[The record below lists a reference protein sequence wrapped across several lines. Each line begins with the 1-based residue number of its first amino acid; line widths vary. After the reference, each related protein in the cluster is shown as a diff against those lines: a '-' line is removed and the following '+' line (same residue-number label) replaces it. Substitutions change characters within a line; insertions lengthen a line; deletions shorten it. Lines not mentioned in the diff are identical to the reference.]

1 MRYLAIATDFD
12 GVVASHGRP
21 SGAAIAAI
29 ERLRA
34 SGRRAILVTGRT
46 LESLQQSCP
55 ILSVF
60 DYVVAENGAVVYEP
74 RTREE
79 TLLAPPLPTKF
90 TERLKELAVDPLE
103 VGKVIVSSWV
113 PHQIT
118 MLQAVQEMGL
128 EIHIVF
134 N

>member
-21 SGAAIAAI
+21 SSAAISAI

-34 SGRRAILVTGRT
+34 SGRRAILVTGRS
-46 LESLQQSCP
+46 LESLQKSSP
-55 ILSVF
+55 DLSAF

-79 TLLAPPLPTKF
+79 TLLAKPLPIRF
-90 TERLKELAVDPLE
+90 AERLKELGVNP
-103 VGKVIVSSWV
+103 
-113 PHQIT
+113 
-118 MLQAVQEMGL
+118 
-128 EIHIVF
+128 
-134 N
+134 